1 VTVRGEVDH
10 IELIVRDFGAGF
22 EVSTTEGGGLGLT
35 SMQERPRAVGGRLA
49 ILSERQHGT
58 TIHAT
63 VPLVQDDPDA

>member
-1 VTVRGEVDH
+1 MTVRGEVDH

-35 SMQERPRAVGGRLA
+35 SMQEPARGGRLA

-58 TIHAT
+58 TLHAT